1 MSHPKQNMVEKNFNL
16 KIEIMDSSMFDNIP
30 SEEDIKKWI
39 SESFQFINNEN
50 KPNSNMME
58 LCLKLSLIHI

>member
-30 SEEDIKKWI
+30 SEENIKKWI

-50 KPNSNMME
+50 KP
-58 LCLKLSLIHI
+58 CLLYTSDAADE

>member
-58 LCLKLSLIHI
+58 